1 MCIAWVEV
9 GQRLQMVPSSEHF
22 HPFSM
27 QSVDPK
33 TGDTEEM
40 IKDISAMLLGGKDDF
55 RETGAV
61 EEKLHKVRVRWD
73 TQSEDQF
80 RNGWDRDGIT
90 GSEGDELAPLWGES
104 TAC

>member
-61 EEKLHKVRVRWD
+61 EKKPNKVRVRWD

>member
-1 MCIAWVEV
+1 MGV
-9 GQRLQMVPSSEHF
+9 GQHLQMVPSSEYF
-22 HPFSM
+22 YPFSM

-33 TGDTEEM
+33 TGDTEKM
-40 IKDISAMLLGGKDDF
+40 IKDILAMLLGGKDDF

-90 GSEGDELAPLWGES
+90 GSEGDELAPLCRES